1 MSVDSKSNS
10 KTKAKSKKSETEY
23 DPSLYKHKKPIEH
36 IRDVPDTYVG
46 SAKPIPR
53 MCSIYN
59 FTENKISPKV
69 IETPVAFER
78 LFVEAFSNAIDN
90 NTRSKNRNINPGE
103 IEVYISDN
111 SISVSNGGIVIPLS
125 KTEFFVD
132 NTDVPVNCYVAEMI
146 FGHLLTGSNYTSERE
161 GNGRNGYG
169 VKLVNIFSSHF
180 KVKIT
185 YEDKSTIYEQE
196 WENGMITRH
205 EPYISTSAKPVK
217 NSVSISYIPD
227 FERFEKKNI
236 NLDDLG
242 VLVKHIYDGA
252 LTTRDPI
259 TLKINH
265 PQVNGGN
272 LLTVNLKDYTIKE
285 YTALRYSEIQAN
297 TAIYMKGTAKLK
309 KAESKNSKV
318 KYELAVIDN
327 PNIGE
332 KLKDSIVDHTVF
344 VNGIHTYR
352 GGVHLDACL
361 EELFPAMIQATGLNE
376 ENDKRS
382 RIKIT
387 PVNMRT
393 HVSVILSVY
402 VSSPEFSSQLKDS
415 LTSPEMTFKFDFKD
429 FMDIRRWLMMDVLK
443 EVINSKNMSVL
454 QKSDGKRRGRID
466 LPVDAYY
473 AGSKTGKK
481 QPTILF
487 GVEGQSAGQFIT
499 ALIDQLPGK
508 ADYHGCFHFRGKPI
522 NAYSCRI
529 ERLAANKEYQRLK
542 EALGLKE
549 GLDYNDEENRKT
561 LRYDHFVITP
571 DADLDGKHIT
581 MLILGMII
589 KRWPSLLKIGYIS
602 LLRTPVVRVTQ
613 SSNKKTTNF
622 FSSEEFDKWRDEIM
636 KKQEREDAK
645 RKTSGKIK
653 NKDNNES
660 DAESG
665 EDAEGDTDSIGG
677 RKNIRGYVIKYCKG
691 LGSSSKAEIKAD
703 YKNNNPRYISFL
715 YDDTD
720 PEHKD
725 ARSIRLA
732 LHPEETNARKRWI
745 ADWIKK
751 TDLIIEELEELPI
764 SLFINEDF
772 IQFSIANVIRCI
784 PSSLDGLKPSQRK
797 VLYGLMLN
805 YKPSKPKTMVEF
817 EIDEK
822 KKEHI
827 KFSGNVV
834 KNTKKTIKTDALS
847 TYVAHHTNYH
857 HGSVILQSVIC
868 MMGAEFTGSN
878 NIPYLIPDSM
888 MGSRRGGGKDMAA
901 SRYTSSYPHPILN
914 YIFKQADMDLT
925 GYTCDD
931 DKKGEFNRSL
941 PIIPMHVINGVNGIG
956 TGVSTFIP
964 NHHPLEIVN
973 WLRQRNA
980 KEMGKDY
987 YMPIINPWYAGFI
1000 GNIYMVKRMPARK
1013 DKPKKQIPKHLLEGR
1028 LRKKNGISKPRDEDT
1043 DSDNESENDGE
1054 NIIPESK
1061 VEVKEGLGLGE
1072 EQKELEE
1079 KELEDSS
1086 NQIVEPEQ
1094 DENDMDAHVVD
1105 INSEDDD
1112 ILEQQLNLE
1121 DTGYLHPEETLPA
1134 KCRLSMVSTGVY
1146 YKKPN
1151 GDVQIEE
1158 LPIGLWGNKYKTIL
1172 ENLRLDRKI
1181 KNYKDQ
1187 DTDCGIKWL
1196 LLEAEK
1202 SIIGRKQLHLTR
1214 GYTMNNMVLLDENNR
1229 PKKYNTIYEI
1239 LEDYYVT
1246 RLGYYKK
1253 RKNAVLEQMKNEMA
1267 ELSEYIRFLELYISD
1282 SIVFKVG
1289 NKPLKVAEIYAQL
1302 DKHRLDHKFYDKG
1315 QIRHFNQ
1322 EKIVEL
1328 KASYA
1333 DIKSKINRLNDY
1345 HVCNIWNDELMEFE
1359 DAYTAMFKDKYD
1371 ISVRKYD
1378 KRPKMACPP
1387 GTVGSVQLEKIQK
1400 RREERK
1406 IAKNRQNEKKD

>member
-1 MSVDSKSNS
+1 MSDSKTNT
-10 KTKAKSKKSETEY
+10 KLAKAKSKSKSNTEY

-53 MCSIYN
+53 LCSIYN
-59 FTENKISPKV
+59 FTDNKIIPKV

-90 NTRSKNRNINPGE
+90 NTRSKNRNIHPGE
-103 IEVYISDN
+103 IEVYITDT

-196 WENGMITRH
+196 WENGMNVRH
-205 EPYISTSAKPVK
+205 EPYISTSTKPVK

-242 VLVKHIYDGA
+242 ILVKHIYDGA
-252 LTTRDPI
+252 LTTRDHI
-259 TLKINH
+259 VLKIKH
-265 PQVNGGN
+265 PQVNEGN
-272 LLTVNLKDYTIKE
+272 LLTVELKDYSMKQYASI
-285 YTALRYSEIQAN
+285 RYSEVQAD
-297 TAIYMKGTAKLK
+297 TAIYMRGNAKLK

-318 KYELAVIDN
+318 KFELAIIDN
-327 PNIGE
+327 PNVGE

-361 EELFPAMIQATGLNE
+361 EELFPAMIHATGLNE
-376 ENDKRS
+376 DNDKKS

-393 HVSVILSVY
+393 HVSIILSVY

-429 FMDIRRWLMMDVLK
+429 FLDIRRWLMMDVLK
-443 EVINSKNMSVL
+443 DVINSKNMSVL

-549 GLDYNDEENRKT
+549 GLDYTDEENKKT
-561 LRYDHFVITP
+561 LSYDHFVITP

-602 LLRTPVVRVTQ
+602 LLRTPVVRVT
-613 SSNKKTTNF
+613 NKATKRTKNF
-622 FSSEEFDKWRDEIM
+622 FSSEEFDKWRDDTL

-645 RKTSGKIK
+645 RKA
-653 NKDNNES
+653 NKLPEKKDESESDNES
-660 DAESG
+660 DNDNSDDESNSNSNK
-665 EDAEGDTDSIGG
+665 EN
-677 RKNIRGYVIKYCKG
+677 RKSIRGFVIKYCKG

-703 YKNNNPRYISFL
+703 YKNNTPRYISFL
-715 YDDTD
+715 YDDSD

-725 ARSIRLA
+725 DRSIRLA
-732 LHPEETNARKRWI
+732 LHPDETHSRKKWI
-745 ADWIKK
+745 AEWIKK
-751 TDLIIEELEELPI
+751 SELIIEELEELPI

-784 PSSLDGLKPSQRK
+784 PSGLDGLKPSQRK

-805 YKPSKPKTMVEF
+805 YKASKSKTVVEF
-817 EIDEK
+817 FVDDE

-987 YMPIINPWYAGFI
+987 YTPIINPWYAGFT
-1000 GNIYMVKRMPARK
+1000 GTIYMSKKMPARE
-1013 DKPKKQIPKHLLEGR
+1013 DKPKKQIPKRLLEGK
-1028 LRKKNGISKPRDEDT
+1028 LRKRIGLTKNGEK
-1043 DSDNESENDGE
+1043 DSDSDSDKEVQ
-1054 NIIPESK
+1054 ESK
-1061 VEVKEGLGLGE
+1061 NSSLVWLDVNSDTKTEIKSNVVDP
-1072 EQKELEE
+1072 ELEQE
-1079 KELEDSS
+1079 SDQDSV
-1086 NQIVEPEQ
+1086 QVD
-1094 DENDMDAHVVD
+1094 DENDLDAHIETD

-1121 DTGYLHPEETLPA
+1121 DTGYLHPDEELPT
-1134 KCRLSMVSTGVY
+1134 KCRLSMISSGVY
-1146 YKKPN
+1146 YKN
-1151 GDVQIEE
+1151 SSGDIQIEE
-1158 LPIGLWGNKYKTIL
+1158 LPIGLWGNKYKTLL
-1172 ENLRLDRKI
+1172 ENLRADKKI

-1196 LLEAEK
+1196 LLEPEK
-1202 SIIGRKQLHLTR
+1202 GVGRQQLHLTR

-1229 PKKYNTIYEI
+1229 PKKYKTIYEI
-1239 LEDYYVT
+1239 LEDYYVV

-1253 RKNAVLEQMKNEMA
+1253 RKIAVLDQMTREMS
-1267 ELSEYIRFLELYISD
+1267 ELEEYIRFLELYISD

-1289 NKPLKVAEIYAQL
+1289 NKPLKVNEIYAQL
-1302 DKHRLDHKFYDKG
+1302 DKYKLDHKFYDKG

-1322 EKIVEL
+1322 EKITEL
-1328 KASYA
+1328 KASYE
-1333 DIKSKINRLNDY
+1333 DIKSKINRLANY

-1359 DAYTAMFKDKYD
+1359 QAYTTMFKDKYD
-1371 ISVRKYD
+1371 ISVRKYNN
-1378 KRPKMACPP
+1378 RPKIACPP
-1387 GTVGSVQLEKIQK
+1387 GTNGSVKLEKIQK

-1406 IAKNRQNEKKD
+1406 NARGNKK